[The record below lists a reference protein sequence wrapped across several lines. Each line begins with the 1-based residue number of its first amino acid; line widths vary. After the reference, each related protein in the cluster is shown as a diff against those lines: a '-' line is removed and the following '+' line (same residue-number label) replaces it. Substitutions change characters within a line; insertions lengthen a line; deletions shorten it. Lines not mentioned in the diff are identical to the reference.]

1 MKKTSLYLASIFIC
15 GTALAGNAP
24 ENTESKSF
32 SFGGNVIMDGFY
44 TGSVCYENA
53 SPMDV
58 FAEELNETNASSI
71 TSDLETLGFA
81 TGSTLGY
88 ENSMTFDL
96 DTRYSQCDTATGRE
110 KIFNFEFTEL
120 SFETSGELSNGLHI
134 SLKDTFDIQKEQHT
148 PEALLES
155 EYGSLLFKQR
165 TSAVD
170 NMLVGT
176 AGSGAKTA
184 ITPILDGH
192 ITNTSGGDD
201 GLNAVYFTPS
211 FSGLD
216 VALGLNINDSN
227 LGSASSEFETYSVG
241 FGYETYV
248 GDMVI
253 SLGGGIEKAT
263 NDIDTAAS
271 CLTDD
276 LATAES
282 ATSSDSLY
290 DGLYGS
296 KRCGSE
302 TLSAIGAE
310 LGYGNY
316 TISTAFSSLDSSN
329 SDSST
334 WSVGIG
340 RSFNDVDYTIG
351 YTEESLDYAR
361 KKVSGES
368 VEDSS
373 KIIMLEASRPLNERI
388 DLGLNFSTTE
398 IDKASQ
404 QLGNGAEE
412 AWRAGVSVA
421 IDF

>member
-1 MKKTSLYLASIFIC
+1 
-15 GTALAGNAP
+15 
-24 ENTESKSF
+24 
-32 SFGGNVIMDGFY
+32 
-44 TGSVCYENA
+44 
-53 SPMDV
+53 MDV
-58 FAEELNETNASSI
+58 FAEELNDTNASSI

-120 SFETSGELSNGLHI
+120 SFEASGELSDGLYI

-155 EYGSLLFKQR
+155 EYGSLLLKQR

-176 AGSGAKTA
+176 TGSGAKTA

-276 LATAES
+276 LAIAEN

-296 KRCGSE
+296 KRCGS
-302 TLSAIGAE
+302 
-310 LGYGNY
+310 
-316 TISTAFSSLDSSN
+316 
-329 SDSST
+329 
-334 WSVGIG
+334 
-340 RSFNDVDYTIG
+340 
-351 YTEESLDYAR
+351 
-361 KKVSGES
+361 
-368 VEDSS
+368 
-373 KIIMLEASRPLNERI
+373 
-388 DLGLNFSTTE
+388 
-398 IDKASQ
+398 
-404 QLGNGAEE
+404 
-412 AWRAGVSVA
+412 
-421 IDF
+421 